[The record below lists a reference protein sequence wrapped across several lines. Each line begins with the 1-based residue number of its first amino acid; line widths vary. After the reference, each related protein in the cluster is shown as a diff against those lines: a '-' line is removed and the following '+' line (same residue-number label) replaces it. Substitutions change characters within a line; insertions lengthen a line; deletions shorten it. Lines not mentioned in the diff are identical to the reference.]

1 MTPCLSY
8 LLLPRLRCATPLPRT
23 CTCTVP
29 ALGPDPAHTFQSS
42 CVLLATS
49 HYLRRRCTSSP
60 RDQRWSP
67 PRARGRPHPITLAL
81 PPRYRV
87 ARVFVC
93 EKFGSPGPLIPH
105 RDHALEIPPGLN
117 QDVPVYRIYRAFLEH
132 INCACHLRTRPQRRP
147 QRGKKHHPDACLPQL
162 HGPGAGGRFLVCE
175 RPTGRANVRAPK
187 QCVNHNFWVTFVF
200 YILCV
205 KKLSFHQAS
214 GY

>member
-8 LLLPRLRCATPLPRT
+8 LLLPRLRCATLAPHT

-29 ALGPDPAHTFQSS
+29 ALGPDPAHAFQSS
-42 CVLLATS
+42 CVPLATS
-49 HYLRRRCTSSP
+49 HYLRRRCASPP
-60 RDQRWSP
+60 RDQQRSP
-67 PRARGRPHPITLAL
+67 PRARGRPPHPITLAL

-132 INCACHLRTRPQRRP
+132 INCACHLRKLAPQRRP

-162 HGPGAGGRFLVCE
+162 HGPGAGGRFLV
-175 RPTGRANVRAPK
+175 
-187 QCVNHNFWVTFVF
+187 
-200 YILCV
+200 
-205 KKLSFHQAS
+205 
-214 GY
+214 